1 MEYKGYILTEEQY
14 NYVTYPERNNT
25 KLSACAGS
33 GKTQVIVLRN
43 IFLLENNFYK
53 SDEIY
58 LLVFGRLARDDI
70 INRVKLVDK
79 LNLINHEYISTI
91 DALSKYIIDSN
102 NKIDV
107 SLLSF
112 KFMEYLENS
121 DIKTLQENDKLN
133 KIKCIFI
140 DEAQD
145 LNEIQYNILINL
157 KNKLNI
163 TLHFIG
169 DCNQNIFQFRDSDS
183 KYFMNFQ
190 AKEFLLTTNFRSH
203 REIIE
208 FSKNL
213 RSDQTHQIISAK
225 GNINKKPIFH
235 IGNTQ
240 ENILKILAELIDNN
254 IELSDI
260 AILSPVKGRIGINYS
275 SGLCM
280 IANLLT
286 SYNIKFTQFYDESK
300 EESNPNMKFEPV
312 LEHIALMT
320 IFGSKGL
327 QWKNIILIGAK
338 PSLINYYNFTE
349 QQHYDERNLLYVGTT
364 RAIESLDII
373 VEENKK
379 SMSINHWFQEIESEH
394 YQLNSENF
402 TELKFPLMKYNTE
415 NLIDNRITKIID
427 NFPIRVLN
435 DIANLINYEN
445 LERNTERL
453 YDSDFTK
460 VEYVS
465 PIFLGKFIESYFI
478 NCLNLKYNKPL
489 RTYNDIKNLVSDKN
503 IIECENQQTYDWINK
518 NRSNVTWD
526 KIKDYENKVSSK
538 IYNDLLIMKLKYK
551 KFNISFDNYTFILN
565 NEYYQRFVKNNLD
578 YIKKNYNKYIKC
590 VDIKKLRKL
599 IFICEVFHH
608 ALSTQ
613 HYYHIDNHG
622 EKFNSI
628 LIRYA
633 DLLTEIENYV
643 NENDFDYDVNNQYI
657 ENYNLI
663 GEIDLIDKHNELWEI
678 KVVQDINLKH
688 ILQLLMYNIMMNIRE
703 EYKLNFFNFSRGEK
717 IIININLS
725 TENINKLIE
734 FFQTYSSSK

>member
-1 MEYKGYILTEEQY
+1 MEYKGYNLTEEQY
-14 NYVTYPERNNT
+14 NYVIFYEKIDT

-43 IFLLENNFYK
+43 IFLLENKFYN

-79 LNLINHEYISTI
+79 DNLINHEYISTI
-91 DALSKYIIDSN
+91 DALSKYIIDPN

-112 KFMEYLENS
+112 KFMEYLENT
-121 DIKTLQENDKLN
+121 DTNTLEQNDKLS

-140 DEAQD
+140 DESQD

-169 DCNQNIFQFRDSDS
+169 DSNQNIFQFRDSDS

-213 RSDQTHQIISAK
+213 RINQSHPIISAK

-235 IGNTQ
+235 TGDT
-240 ENILKILAELIDNN
+240 EEKILKILAQLIENN
-254 IELSDI
+254 VELSDI
-260 AILSPVKGRIGINYS
+260 AILSPVKGRIGLNYS

-286 SYNIKFTQFYDESK
+286 LYGIKFTQFYDESK
-300 EESNPNMKFEPV
+300 EESNPNMKYEPV
-312 LEHIALMT
+312 TDHIALMT

-327 QWKNIILIGAK
+327 QWKYIILIGART
-338 PSLINYYNFTE
+338 SLINYYNFTE
-349 QQHYDERNLLYVGTT
+349 QQHLNERNLLYVGTT

-373 VEENKK
+373 IEENKK
-379 SMSINHWFQEIESEH
+379 SMSINHWFQEIERDNYEI
-394 YQLNSENF
+394 NSDNF
-402 TELKFPLMKYNTE
+402 TELKFPLMKYNSE
-415 NLIDNRITKIID
+415 IMFDNRVTKIID
-427 NFPIRVLN
+427 NFPIRILN
-435 DIANLINYEN
+435 DISNLIEYEI
-445 LERNTERL
+445 LEKNIIRL

-460 VEYVS
+460 VEYIS

-489 RTYNDIKNLVSDKN
+489 RQYNDIKNLVSDKN
-503 IIECENQQTYDWINK
+503 IIECSFQQTYDWINK
-518 NRSNVTWD
+518 NKSNIHWD
-526 KIKDYENKVSSK
+526 KFKEYESALPSKVF
-538 IYNDLLIMKLKYK
+538 NELLIMKLKYK
-551 KFNISFDNYTFILN
+551 KLNIPFSDYTFVLN
-565 NEYYQRFVKNNLD
+565 NQYYQTFVKNNLE
-578 YIKKNYNKYIKC
+578 YIKKNYNKYLNCK
-590 VDIKKLRKL
+590 DIKKLRKL

-613 HYYHIDNHG
+613 HYYHINDHG
-622 EKFNSI
+622 DKFKSL
-628 LIRYA
+628 LIRYS
-633 DLLTEIENYV
+633 DMLTEINNYV
-643 NENDFDYDVNNQYI
+643 I
-657 ENYNLI
+657 
-663 GEIDLIDKHNELWEI
+663 
-678 KVVQDINLKH
+678 
-688 ILQLLMYNIMMNIRE
+688 
-703 EYKLNFFNFSRGEK
+703 
-717 IIININLS
+717 
-725 TENINKLIE
+725 
-734 FFQTYSSSK
+734 

>member
-1 MEYKGYILTEEQY
+1 MDYKGYNLTEEQF
-14 NYVTYPERNNT
+14 NYVTYPEMEDT

-53 SDEIY
+53 PDEIY

-70 INRVKLVDK
+70 INRVKIVDK
-79 LNLINHEYISTI
+79 NNLINHEYISTI
-91 DALSKYIIDSN
+91 DALSKYIIDPN

-112 KFMEYLENS
+112 KFMEYLENNNTE
-121 DIKTLQENDKLN
+121 ILQQNDKLN
-133 KIKCIFI
+133 NIKCIFI

-145 LNEIQYNILINL
+145 LNEIQYNILINI

-169 DCNQNIFQFRDSDS
+169 DSNQNIFQFRDSES
-183 KYFMNFQ
+183 KYFMQFNGKQ
-190 AKEFLLTTNFRSH
+190 FLLTTNFRSYK
-203 REIIE
+203 EIIE

-213 RSDQTHQIISAK
+213 RVDQTHPIISTK

-235 IGNTQ
+235 IGNTE
-240 ENILKILAELIDNN
+240 ENILKILAELIDNKV
-254 IELSDI
+254 ELSDI
-260 AILSPVKGRIGINYS
+260 AILSPVKGRIGLNYS

-286 SYNIKFTQFYDESK
+286 SYDIKFTQFYDESK

-312 LEHIALMT
+312 VGHIALMT

-327 QWKNIILIGAK
+327 QWKYIILIGAK
-338 PSLINYYNFTE
+338 SSLINYYNFTE
-349 QQHYDERNLLYVGTT
+349 QQHHNERNLLYVGTT

-379 SMSINHWFQEIESEH
+379 SMSINHWFQEIESE
-394 YQLNSENF
+394 YYDINSENF
-402 TELKFPLMKYNTE
+402 TELKFPLMKYNSE
-415 NLIDNRITKIID
+415 NLFDNRITKIID
-427 NFPIRVLN
+427 NFPIIILN
-435 DIANLINYEN
+435 DISNLLNYEN
-445 LERNTERL
+445 LERNIERI

-478 NCLNLKYNKPL
+478 NCINLKYEKPL
-489 RTYNDIKNLVSDKN
+489 RQYTDIKNVISDKN
-503 IIECENQQTYDWINK
+503 IIECDNQQTYDFINK
-518 NRSNVTWD
+518 NKSNLNWD
-526 KIKDYENKVSSK
+526 KIKDLENKIPSK

-551 KFNISFDNYTFILN
+551 KFNIPFDEYTFILN
-565 NEYYQRFVKNNLD
+565 NQYYQKFVKNNVE
-578 YIKKNYNKYIKC
+578 YIKKNYNKYINCK
-590 VDIKKLRKL
+590 DIKKLRKL

-622 EKFNSI
+622 EKFNSV
-628 LIRYA
+628 LVRYA
-633 DLLTEIENYV
+633 DMLTEIEKYV
-643 NENDFDYDVNNQYI
+643 TESDFDYNVNNQYI
-657 ENYNLI
+657 ENLNLV
-663 GEIDLIDKHNELWEI
+663 GEIDLIDVHNELWEI

-688 ILQLLMYNIMMNIRE
+688 ILQLLMYNIMTEIKEN
-703 EYKLNFFNFSRGEK
+703 YKLNFFNFSRGEK
-717 IIININLS
+717 IIYNIHLSNQDINS
-725 TENINKLIE
+725 LIE
-734 FFQTYSSSK
+734 IFQKYSNSK

>member
-1 MEYKGYILTEEQY
+1 MDYKGYNLTEEQF
-14 NYVTYPERNNT
+14 NYVTYPEMEDT

-53 SDEIY
+53 PDEIY

-70 INRVKLVDK
+70 INRVKIVDK
-79 LNLINHEYISTI
+79 NNLINHEYISTI
-91 DALSKYIIDSN
+91 DALSKYIIDPN

-112 KFMEYLENS
+112 KFMEYLENNNTE
-121 DIKTLQENDKLN
+121 ILQQNDKLN

-169 DCNQNIFQFRDSDS
+169 DSNQNIFQFRDSES
-183 KYFMNFQ
+183 KYFMQFNGKQ
-190 AKEFLLTTNFRSH
+190 FLLTTNFRSYK
-203 REIIE
+203 EIIE

-213 RSDQTHQIISAK
+213 RVDQTHPIISTK

-235 IGNTQ
+235 IGNTE
-240 ENILKILAELIDNN
+240 ENILKILAELIDNKV
-254 IELSDI
+254 ELSDI
-260 AILSPVKGRIGINYS
+260 AILSPVKGRIGLNYS

-286 SYNIKFTQFYDESK
+286 SYDIKFTQFYDESK

-312 LEHIALMT
+312 VGHIALMT

-327 QWKNIILIGAK
+327 QWKYIILIGAK
-338 PSLINYYNFTE
+338 SSLINYYNFTE
-349 QQHYDERNLLYVGTT
+349 QQHHNERNLLYVGTT

-379 SMSINHWFQEIESEH
+379 SMSINHWFQEIESE
-394 YQLNSENF
+394 YYDINSENF
-402 TELKFPLMKYNTE
+402 TELKFPLMKYNSE
-415 NLIDNRITKIID
+415 NLFDNRITRIID

-435 DIANLINYEN
+435 DISNLLNYEN
-445 LERNTERL
+445 LKRNSERL

-478 NCLNLKYNKPL
+478 NCINLKYDKPL
-489 RTYNDIKNLVSDKN
+489 RQYTDIKNVISDKN
-503 IIECENQQTYDWINK
+503 IIECDNQQTYDFINK
-518 NRSNVTWD
+518 NKSNLNWD
-526 KIKDYENKVSSK
+526 KIKDLENKIPSK

-551 KFNISFDNYTFILN
+551 KFNIPFDEYTFILN
-565 NEYYQRFVKNNLD
+565 NQYYQKFVKNNVE
-578 YIKKNYNKYIKC
+578 YIKKNYNKYINCK
-590 VDIKKLRKL
+590 DIKKLRKL

-622 EKFNSI
+622 EKFNSV
-628 LIRYA
+628 LVRYA
-633 DLLTEIENYV
+633 DMLTEIEKYV
-643 NENDFDYDVNNQYI
+643 TESDFDYNVNNQYI
-657 ENYNLI
+657 ENLNLV
-663 GEIDLIDKHNELWEI
+663 GEIDLIDVHNELWEI

-688 ILQLLMYNIMMNIRE
+688 ILQLLMYNIMTEIKEN
-703 EYKLNFFNFSRGEK
+703 YKLNFFNFSRGEK
-717 IIININLS
+717 IIYNIHLS
-725 TENINKLIE
+725 NENINNLIE
-734 FFQTYSSSK
+734 IFQKYSNSK